1 MSEILRWLAD
11 LVRDVF
17 RTLDWPLFLGL
28 SALMGIGLAV
38 LYSAGGEA
46 QGTRLMLAQGAR
58 FGVGVLAGRI
68 GGDKLSLGFVVE
80 TERQVEAHLAS
91 HMSRLPAGD
100 AASRAIV
107 AQMKEDEAHH
117 AEEALAA
124 GGAPLPAPVRG
135 LMRVAAKVM
144 TTVAHRI

>member
-1 MSEILRWLAD
+1 
-11 LVRDVF
+11 
-17 RTLDWPLFLGL
+17 
-28 SALMGIGLAV
+28 MGDRPSL
-38 LYSAGGEA
+38 LNPFWYAGA
-46 QGTRLMLAQGAR
+46 